1 MLGSWHLKHFLLRW
15 LEMDIRTKGVLDG
28 ARNVLEKDLFNQLGV
43 QKLQILVSSV
53 LVVNL

>member
-1 MLGSWHLKHFLLRW
+1 
-15 LEMDIRTKGVLDG
+15 MDIRTKRVLDG